1 MKLETAIALERLIH
15 EARLKVRNKKG
26 HDYAQDDECLL
37 NFQNVAKMCKILS
50 IDVTT
55 PYGVAMFYI
64 ILKLDR
70 TANLV
75 FRRKTKPKNESIW
88 DTVAIDGANYWDLML
103 ENLINEGIVEIPPE
117 IKKLLKK

>member
-15 EARLKVRNKKG
+15 EARLKVRKSKG
-26 HDYAQDDECLL
+26 HDYAKDEECLL

-50 IDVTT
+50 IDITT
-55 PYGVAMFYI
+55 PHGVAMFYI

-75 FRRKTKPKNESIW
+75 FRKKKKPKNESVW
-88 DTVAIDGANYWDLML
+88 DTVAIDGANYWDLLL